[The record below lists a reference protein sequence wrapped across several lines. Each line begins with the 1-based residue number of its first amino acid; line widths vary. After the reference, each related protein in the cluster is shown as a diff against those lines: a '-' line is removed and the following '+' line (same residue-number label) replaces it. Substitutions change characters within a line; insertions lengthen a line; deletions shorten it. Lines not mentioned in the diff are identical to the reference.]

1 MATWSSS
8 ITESG
13 TIPFM
18 PTSLKFLRK
27 RETRSNGGKPSDW
40 SATAI
45 PWRGQRSTSKCVR
58 TAGPSILCP
67 GLRSHRYFYSVKIV
81 YEPIER
87 NSARRQ
93 PMRFVGKHG
102 MPVALLFVGMAL
114 GFFLAGHWVPN
125 VAAVPRQDYESLQ
138 AFTNI
143 LSIVKK
149 SYVQEVD
156 TKNLINGAI
165 NGMLS
170 SLDPHSAYLTP
181 DLYKELQMDTQGRF
195 GGLGIEITVK
205 NGVLTVV
212 SPIEDTPAFKAGI
225 KPGDMIFKI
234 GDEFTKD
241 MTLVDAVK
249 KMRGPK
255 GTKIKISIKRE
266 GVPEL
271 IDYTLERDTIR
282 VQSVRS
288 RGLDEGYGYIRLAQ
302 FQERS
307 DRDVQ
312 KALEKLAAEKGGL
325 KGLVLDLRN
334 NPGGLLTQAVRVAD
348 LFLDSGLI
356 VYTEGR
362 IESQKQKFFAQK
374 EGSWLDFPIVVL
386 VNGGSASASEI
397 VAGALQ
403 DHKRAVVL
411 GTKTFGK
418 GSVQTILPL
427 DDNSA
432 LRLTTARYFTPKGRS
447 IQATGIVPDIVVEN
461 ATTPDGKP
469 DAPRRPGLRE
479 ENLPGHLQ
487 NPTQTPNSTQD
498 QLDKEKEN
506 QIPSSGPTGDETI
519 DNDAQLKRALDLL
532 KSWDVF
538 KQIVQKKA
546 A

>member
-1 MATWSSS
+1 M
-8 ITESG
+8 
-13 TIPFM
+13 
-18 PTSLKFLRK
+18 
-27 RETRSNGGKPSDW
+27 
-40 SATAI
+40 
-45 PWRGQRSTSKCVR
+45 R
-58 TAGPSILCP
+58 T
-67 GLRSHRYFYSVKIV
+67 V
-81 YEPIER
+81 E
-87 NSARRQ
+87 
-93 PMRFVGKHG
+93 KHG
-102 MPVALLFVGMAL
+102 LPVVLLVVGIAL
-114 GFFLAGHWVPN
+114 GFFLAGQWVPN
-125 VAAVPRQDYESLQ
+125 VSAVPRQDYESLET
-138 AFTNI
+138 FTNI

-149 SYVQEVD
+149 NYVEDVE
-156 TKNLINGAI
+156 TKNLVNGAI
-165 NGMLS
+165 SGMLN

-234 GDEFTKD
+234 EDEFTKD
-241 MTLVDAVK
+241 MTLMEAVK
-249 KMRGPK
+249 RMRGPK
-255 GTKIKISIKRE
+255 GTKINISVKRD
-266 GVPEL
+266 GIPEL
-271 IDYTLERDTIR
+271 ITFTLVRDIIR

-288 RGLDEGYGYIRLAQ
+288 RVLEEGYGYVRLAQ

-307 DRDVQ
+307 DRDLQ
-312 KALEKLAAEKGGL
+312 KVLDKLTGEEGGL

-334 NPGGLLTQAVRVAD
+334 NPGGLLTQAVRISD

-362 IESQKQKFFAQK
+362 IESQKQKYFAQK
-374 EGSWLDFPIVVL
+374 DGSWLDFPIVVL
-386 VNGGSASASEI
+386 VNNGSASASEI

-427 DDNSA
+427 DDSSA

-447 IQATGIVPDIVVEN
+447 IQASGIVPDIVMEN
-461 ATTPDGKP
+461 ATPQDGKA
-469 DAPRRPGLRE
+469 DEKKRQRIRE
-479 ENLPGHLQ
+479 ENLHNHLQ
-487 NPTQTPNSTQD
+487 NGQKQQQPSQQQPEGGE
-498 QLDKEKEN
+498 KEKLL
-506 QIPSSGPTGDETI
+506 PPASAPTGDESI

-538 KQIVQKKA
+538 KQLVQKKA

>member
-1 MATWSSS
+1 MR
-8 ITESG
+8 
-13 TIPFM
+13 
-18 PTSLKFLRK
+18 L
-27 RETRSNGGKPSDW
+27 
-40 SATAI
+40 
-45 PWRGQRSTSKCVR
+45 VR
-58 TAGPSILCP
+58 IM
-67 GLRSHRYFYSVKIV
+67 
-81 YEPIER
+81 E
-87 NSARRQ
+87 
-93 PMRFVGKHG
+93 KHG
-102 MPVALLFVGMAL
+102 MPLVLLLVGIAV
-114 GFFLAGHWVPN
+114 GIFLAGHWVPS
-125 VAAVPRQDYESLQ
+125 VSAVSRQDYESLE

-149 SYVQEVD
+149 NYVEEVD
-156 TKNLINGAI
+156 TKNLVTGAI

-170 SLDPHSAYLTP
+170 GLDPHSAYLTP

-205 NGVLTVV
+205 GGILTVV
-212 SPIEDTPAFKAGI
+212 SPIEDTPAAKAGV
-225 KPGDMIFKI
+225 KPGDQIFKI
-234 GDEFTKD
+234 EEEFTKD

-255 GTKIKISIKRE
+255 GTKITISIKRE

-271 IDYTLERDTIR
+271 MDFTLVRDTIR
-282 VQSVRS
+282 VQAVRS
-288 RGLDEGYGYIRLAQ
+288 RTLEEGYGYVRLAQ

-312 KALEKLAAEKGGL
+312 RALEKMAAEKSGI

-362 IESQKQKFFAQK
+362 IESQKQKYSAQK
-374 EGSWLDFPIVVL
+374 EGSWMDFPIVVL

-447 IQATGIVPDIVVEN
+447 IQALGIVPDIIVEPPP
-461 ATTPDGKP
+461 TPPAEGK
-469 DAPRRPGLRE
+469 AEEKKRLGLRE
-479 ENLPGHLQ
+479 ENLPGHLS
-487 NPTQTPNSTQD
+487 NPQQAPSQPQD
-498 QLDKEKEN
+498 QSEKDKEKLV
-506 QIPSSGPTGDETI
+506 PRTAPTGDETI

-538 KQIVQKKA
+538 KQLVQKKA

>member
-1 MATWSSS
+1 M
-8 ITESG
+8 
-13 TIPFM
+13 
-18 PTSLKFLRK
+18 
-27 RETRSNGGKPSDW
+27 
-40 SATAI
+40 
-45 PWRGQRSTSKCVR
+45 
-58 TAGPSILCP
+58 
-67 GLRSHRYFYSVKIV
+67 
-81 YEPIER
+81 R
-87 NSARRQ
+87 N
-93 PMRFVGKHG
+93 VGKHI
-102 MPVALLFVGMAL
+102 MPVVLLFLGVAL

-125 VAAVPRQDYESLQ
+125 VSAVPRQDYESLE

-149 SYVQEVD
+149 NYVEEVD
-156 TKNLINGAI
+156 TKNLVNGAI
-165 NGMLS
+165 NGMLN

-181 DLYKELQMDTQGRF
+181 ELYKDLQMDTQGRF

-205 NGVLTVV
+205 GGVLTVV

-234 GDEFTKD
+234 EDEFTKD

-255 GTKIKISIKRE
+255 GTKINLSIKRD

-271 IDYTLERDTIR
+271 IDFTLVRDTIR

-288 RGLDEGYGYIRLAQ
+288 RVLESGYGYVRLAQ

-362 IESQKQKFFAQK
+362 IEAQRQKYYAQK
-374 EGSWLDFPIVVL
+374 DGSWMDFPLVVL

-432 LRLTTARYFTPKGRS
+432 LRLTTARYFTPSGRS
-447 IQATGIVPDIVVEN
+447 IQATGIVPDIVVD
-461 ATTPDGKP
+461 ATPQQEGKP
-469 DAPRRPGLRE
+469 DEKRRPTLRE
-479 ENLPGHLQ
+479 ENLPGHLPSPQ
-487 NPTQTPNSTQD
+487 PAPSQQQD
-498 QLDKEKEN
+498 QGEKEKEKLV
-506 QIPSSGPTGDETI
+506 PPSGPTGDESI
-519 DNDAQLKRALDLL
+519 DNDTQLKRALDLL

-538 KQIVQKKA
+538 KQLVQKKA

>member
-1 MATWSSS
+1 MR
-8 ITESG
+8 
-13 TIPFM
+13 M
-18 PTSLKFLRK
+18 
-27 RETRSNGGKPSDW
+27 
-40 SATAI
+40 
-45 PWRGQRSTSKCVR
+45 VR
-58 TAGPSILCP
+58 
-67 GLRSHRYFYSVKIV
+67 
-81 YEPIER
+81 
-87 NSARRQ
+87 
-93 PMRFVGKHG
+93 KHG
-102 MPVALLFVGMAL
+102 APFLLLVVGIAL
-114 GFFLAGHWVPN
+114 GFFLSAHWVPN
-125 VAAVPRQDYESLQ
+125 VSAVGRQDYESLE
-138 AFTNI
+138 AFSNI

-149 SYVQEVD
+149 NYVDDVQ
-156 TKNLINGAI
+156 TKTLVSGAI

-181 DLYKELQMDTQGRF
+181 DLYKELQSDTQGRF

-205 NGVLTVV
+205 GGILTVV
-212 SPIEDTPAFKAGI
+212 SPIEDTPAAKAGI
-225 KPGDMIFKI
+225 QPGDQIFKI
-234 GDEFTKD
+234 EEEFTKD
-241 MTLVDAVK
+241 MSLVDAVK
-249 KMRGPK
+249 KMRGPR
-255 GTKIKISIKRE
+255 GSKINLTIKRE
-266 GVPEL
+266 GVSDL
-271 IDYTLERDTIR
+271 IDISLVRDVIR

-288 RGLDEGYGYIRLAQ
+288 RNLEPGYGYIRLAQ

-307 DRDVQ
+307 DRDMQ
-312 KALEKLAAEKGGL
+312 RALEKMAAEKGGI

-334 NPGGLLTQAVRVAD
+334 NPGGLLTQAVRVSD
-348 LFLDSGLI
+348 MFLESGLI

-362 IESQKQKFFAQK
+362 IEAQKQKYFAQK
-374 EGSWLDFPIVVL
+374 EGTWNDFPIVVL

-403 DHKRAVVL
+403 DHRRAVVL

-432 LRLTTARYFTPKGRS
+432 LRLTTARYFTPNGRS
-447 IQATGIVPDIVVEN
+447 IQATGIVPDITVEN
-461 ATTPDGKP
+461 TTGQEKP
-469 DAPRRPGLRE
+469 DAPRRPSLRE

-487 NPTQTPNSTQD
+487 NPQQSPSIPQE
-498 QLDKEKEN
+498 QLEKEK

>member
-1 MATWSSS
+1 MQLVKRH
-8 ITESG
+8 G
-13 TIPFM
+13 TPLLLIV
-18 PTSLKFLRK
+18 LGIGIGLFL
-27 RETRSNGGKPSDW
+27 
-40 SATAI
+40 SA
-45 PWRGQRSTSKCVR
+45 Q
-58 TAGPSILCP
+58 
-67 GLRSHRYFYSVKIV
+67 
-81 YEPIER
+81 
-87 NSARRQ
+87 
-93 PMRFVGKHG
+93 
-102 MPVALLFVGMAL
+102 
-114 GFFLAGHWVPN
+114 WVPN
-125 VAAVPRQDYESLQ
+125 VSAVGRQDYESLE
-138 AFTNI
+138 AFSNI

-149 SYVQEVD
+149 NYVEDVE
-156 TKNLINGAI
+156 TKNLVSGAI

-181 DLYKELQMDTQGRF
+181 DLYKDLQSDTQGRF

-205 NGVLTVV
+205 GGILTVV

-225 KPGDMIFKI
+225 QPGDQIFKI
-234 GDEFTKD
+234 EDEFTKD
-241 MTLVDAVK
+241 MSLVDAVK
-249 KMRGPK
+249 KMRGLK
-255 GTKIKISIKRE
+255 GTKISLTIRRE
-266 GVPEL
+266 GAADL
-271 IDYTLERDTIR
+271 IDVSMIRDVIR
-282 VQSVRS
+282 VQSVKS
-288 RGLDEGYGYIRLAQ
+288 RTLEPGYGYVRLAQ

-312 KALEKLAAEKGGL
+312 RALEKLAAEKSGL

-334 NPGGLLTQAVRVAD
+334 NPGGLLNQAVRVSD

-356 VYTEGR
+356 VYTDGR

-374 EGSWLDFPIVVL
+374 EGTWMDFPLVVL

-447 IQATGIVPDIVVEN
+447 IQATGIVPDIVIEN
-461 ATTPDGKP
+461 IVLQDGKP
-469 DAPRRPGLRE
+469 DERKRPSLRE
-479 ENLPGHLQ
+479 ENLPGHLN
-487 NPTQTPNSTQD
+487 NPQQD
-498 QLDKEKEN
+498 SAKEQEQIDREREK
-506 QIPSSGPTGDETI
+506 QIPTSGPTGDETI
-519 DNDAQLKRALDLL
+519 DNDQQLKRALDLL

-538 KQIVQKKA
+538 KQVVQKKA